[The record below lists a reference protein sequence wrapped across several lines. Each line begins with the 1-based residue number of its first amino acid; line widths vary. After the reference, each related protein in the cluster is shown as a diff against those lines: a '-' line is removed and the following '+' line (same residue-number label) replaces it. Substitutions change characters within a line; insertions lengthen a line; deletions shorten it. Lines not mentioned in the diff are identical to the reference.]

1 MEVVPV
7 PQEQSGK
14 LVNRPVWLNFLAPGS
29 DSPTDEPRH
38 RKLRMLLGGLGLQSI
53 PRFQIL
59 VPVFVFGLQ
68 RGNLR
73 IAMLPQNIREPAGG
87 LDSGGIVIQAKD
99 GFPQIWIFLQHP
111 QHSMFRRTTESHIA
125 VLLPAVRVQG
135 EKGKQIDG
143 GLEYIEA
150 VAGTDP
156 VETAPGITALYVA
169 PVAFALG
176 IEPPLVGMTGN
187 AAFIESDEH
196 GVVIHLCLIY
206 GQFPALIDQS
216 LLCESA

>member
-1 MEVVPV
+1 M
-7 PQEQSGK
+7 
-14 LVNRPVWLNFLAPGS
+14 
-29 DSPTDEPRH
+29 
-38 RKLRMLLGGLGLQSI
+38 
-53 PRFQIL
+53 
-59 VPVFVFGLQ
+59 
-68 RGNLR
+68 
-73 IAMLPQNIREPAGG
+73 
-87 LDSGGIVIQAKD
+87 
-99 GFPQIWIFLQHP
+99 
-111 QHSMFRRTTESHIA
+111 
-125 VLLPAVRVQG
+125 LLPAVRVQG

-143 GLEYIEA
+143 GLEYIET

-216 LLCESA
+216 LLCESAEHLPADVSLLEQISIYPPQGLVCGRQGKFLWRPFFFFLRRYIHFPLFTVEQTGHCFRVSQAVEILDKGDCMATPFCSMIIPLIPMHSNTVI

>member
-7 PQEQSGK
+7 LYEQSGE
-14 LVNRPVWLNFLAPGS
+14 LINRPVRLNFLAPGS
-29 DSPTDEPRH
+29 DSPADEPRH

-143 GLEYIEA
+143 GLEYIET

>member
-73 IAMLPQNIREPAGG
+73 IAMLPQNIRRPAA
-87 LDSGGIVIQAKD
+87 SI
-99 GFPQIWIFLQHP
+99 
-111 QHSMFRRTTESHIA
+111 
-125 VLLPAVRVQG
+125 PA
-135 EKGKQIDG
+135 
-143 GLEYIEA
+143 A
-150 VAGTDP
+150 
-156 VETAPGITALYVA
+156 
-169 PVAFALG
+169 
-176 IEPPLVGMTGN
+176 
-187 AAFIESDEH
+187 S
-196 GVVIHLCLIY
+196 
-206 GQFPALIDQS
+206 
-216 LLCESA
+216 

>member
-187 AAFIESDEH
+187 AAFIESYEH

>member
-14 LVNRPVWLNFLAPGS
+14 LVNRPVRLNFLAPGS
-29 DSPTDEPRH
+29 DSPADEPRH

-143 GLEYIEA
+143 GLEYIET

-187 AAFIESDEH
+187 AAFIESYEH